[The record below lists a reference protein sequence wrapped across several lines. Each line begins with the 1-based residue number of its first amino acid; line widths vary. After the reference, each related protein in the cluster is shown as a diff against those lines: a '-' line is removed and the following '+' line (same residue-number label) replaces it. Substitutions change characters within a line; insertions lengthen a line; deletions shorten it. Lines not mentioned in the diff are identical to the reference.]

1 MGASPSPN
9 FALAFACFTP
19 QTSARGAAAFGG
31 EDTGMDAAVPAQGLQ
46 LLGTTA
52 CPAHEGVAT
61 WLHAQLVPET
71 PESSCVVISSRL
83 ANDPRSL

>member
-1 MGASPSPN
+1 
-9 FALAFACFTP
+9 
-19 QTSARGAAAFGG
+19 
-31 EDTGMDAAVPAQGLQ
+31 MDAAVPAQGLQ

-71 PESSCVVISSRL
+71 PESSSVVISSRL